1 MDPLKT
7 SFLCLRCLGLTAE
20 FLLLLIT
27 EFWLLQKQES
37 KLYSEIAIFPTLKK
51 TLQALHPGHLW
62 ACLSPNIRS
71 ILGGQAQRAS
81 S

>member
-1 MDPLKT
+1 MPGPHSRILVTTDHRILAAAKTRMKTLK
-7 SFLCLRCLGLTAE
+7 
-20 FLLLLIT
+20 
-27 EFWLLQKQES
+27 LQFSQR
-37 KLYSEIAIFPTLKK
+37 FKK